1 MKNKLQKTLLC
12 LLAVI
17 LLLTG
22 AMPVFAE
29 DAARTVNEAQ
39 GFIDGIIANHQ
50 NQAGVTSIQG
60 WINGTLTKNAGTSSE
75 WYAISLSQYGNYD
88 FSSYQEALLNY
99 LDNNDVAGATS
110 RQKYAL
116 ALIGCGSADTY
127 IYSVLNNS
135 IGEQG
140 VMSWIFG
147 LHLLNNG
154 YTSNEYSISAV
165 KQKLLSLQHTDGGW
179 SITGSNSDVDVTAM
193 VVQALAPYY
202 KTDLSVKSAAD
213 KALELLSAR
222 QKENGDFASYGVN
235 NPESTAQVLTAL
247 SALGID
253 CETDSRFIKNG
264 NTLFD
269 GISLYRLSD
278 GTFCHKQGGTSNGN
292 ATVQVFYS
300 MVSYIRMKNGQASL
314 YLLDAR
320 NPSGLIIPT
329 EQTSKPENTQNS
341 SQTSKPDNTQNSS
354 LNSSS
359 TATDSNNGQSST
371 ANNQAST
378 LKPALTT
385 QPPQTSAPSSQTDN
399 KSQNGATDA
408 SKDNDISDDS
418 AGDTENEQTFTKET
432 SESKDTSQTVADD
445 TASSAEEKAD
455 SVSYKV
461 WACFAII
468 IIAGGICIVLFCCKK
483 KNIRNFI
490 VIEIAAAASVIF
502 VLITN
507 FQSAD
512 NYYNQSGTDKS
523 NSIGTVTIT
532 IRCDTV
538 PDKSAEHIPDDG
550 IILDV
555 STFEIEEGDTVYD
568 VLSEAAAKNKI
579 HLETSGSADSAYV
592 EGISNIYEFDFGDLS
607 GWMYFVNG
615 ESPSVSCGEYVLS
628 DDDEIRWL
636 YTCDIGKDLENIDKG

>member
-1 MKNKLQKTLLC
+1 MKNKLKKTLLC
-12 LLAVI
+12 FLAVI
-17 LLLTG
+17 LLLTV

-29 DAARTVNEAQ
+29 DATRTVSKAQ
-39 GFIDGIIANHQ
+39 GIIDGIVAYQ
-50 NQAGVTSIQG
+50 QSKAGVTSIQG
-60 WINGTLTKNAGTSSE
+60 WINGTLTKNAGSSSE
-75 WYAISLSQYGNYD
+75 WYAIALSQYGNYD
-88 FSSYQEALLNY
+88 FSSYQKALLNY
-99 LDNNDVAGATS
+99 LDNNEIGSASS
-110 RQKYAL
+110 RQKYVI
-116 ALIGCGSADTY
+116 ALIACGSTETY
-127 IYSVLNNS
+127 IYRVLNNS
-135 IGEQG
+135 ISRQG
-140 VMSWIFG
+140 VMSWAFG

-154 YTSNEYSISAV
+154 YTSNEYSLSDV
-165 KQKLLSLQHTDGGW
+165 KKKLLSLQLTDGGW

-193 VVQALAPYY
+193 VVQSLSPYY
-202 KTDLSVKSAAD
+202 KTDSSVKSAVD
-213 KALELLSAR
+213 KALALLSAR

-247 SALGID
+247 SSLGID

-300 MVSYIRMKNGQASL
+300 MVSYLRMKNGKSSL

-320 NPSGLIIPT
+320 NPSGLKIPT
-329 EQTSKPENTQNS
+329 E
-341 SQTSKPDNTQNSS
+341 QTSKPDNTQNSS
-354 LNSSS
+354 S
-359 TATDSNNGQSST
+359 TATDFGNSQSS
-371 ANNQAST
+371 AADNQAST
-378 LKPALTT
+378 SKPALTT
-385 QPPQTSAPSSQTDN
+385 QPPQTSSPSSQTDN

-418 AGDTENEQTFTKET
+418 AKDTENEQTVTKEN
-432 SESKDTSQTVADD
+432 SDNKDTAQTVADD
-445 TASSAEEKAD
+445 TDSSAEEKAD
-455 SVSYKV
+455 SVNYKV
-461 WACFAII
+461 WACFAVI
-468 IIAGGICIVLFCCKK
+468 IIAGGICIVLFCRKK
-483 KNIRNFI
+483 RNIRNFFVIGI
-490 VIEIAAAASVIF
+490 VAAASIIF

-512 NYYNQSGTDKS
+512 DYYNQSGTEKS

-538 PDKSAEHIPDDG
+538 SDKSAEHIPDDG
-550 IILDV
+550 VILDV

-568 VLSEAAAKNKI
+568 VLSEATAKNKI

-615 ESPSVSCGEYVLS
+615 ESPSVGCGEYVLS

>member
-1 MKNKLQKTLLC
+1 MKSKLQKTLLC
-12 LLAVI
+12 FLAVI

-29 DAARTVNEAQ
+29 GATRTVSEAQ
-39 GFIDGIIANHQ
+39 NFIDGIVAYQ
-50 NQAGVTSIQG
+50 QSKAGVTSIQG
-60 WINGTLTKNAGTSSE
+60 WINGTLTKNAGSSSE
-75 WYAISLSQYGNYD
+75 WYAIALSQYGDYD
-88 FSSYQEALLNY
+88 FSSYQKALLNY
-99 LDNNDVAGATS
+99 LGNNEIGSASS

-116 ALIGCGSADTY
+116 ALIACGSTETY
-127 IYSVLNNS
+127 IYRVLNNS
-135 IGEQG
+135 IGRQG

-154 YTSNEYSISAV
+154 YTSNEYSLSAV
-165 KQKLLSLQHTDGGW
+165 KQKLLSLQLSDGGW

-193 VVQALAPYY
+193 AVQALAPYY
-202 KTDLSVKSAAD
+202 KTDSSVRSAVNN
-213 KALELLSAR
+213 ALTLLSNR
-222 QKENGDFASYGVN
+222 QKEKGDFASYGVN

-247 SALGID
+247 SSLGID

-269 GISLYRLSD
+269 GIALYRLSD

-300 MVSYIRMKNGQASL
+300 MVSYLRMKNGKSSL

-320 NPSGLIIPT
+320 NPSGLKIPT
-329 EQTSKPENTQNS
+329 E
-341 SQTSKPDNTQNSS
+341 QTSKPDNTQNSS
-354 LNSSS
+354 S
-359 TATDSNNGQSST
+359 TATDFGNSQSST
-371 ANNQAST
+371 INNQAST
-378 LKPALTT
+378 SKPA
-385 QPPQTSAPSSQTDN
+385 SAVQSSATNNADN
-399 KSQNGATDA
+399 KSKNTTTNTSG
-408 SKDNDISDDS
+408 DNNISDS
-418 AGDTENEQTFTKET
+418 NNENEQVNAEETFEG
-432 SESKDTSQTVADD
+432 KDAAQTVTDD
-445 TASSAEEKAD
+445 TTSSPEEKSG

-461 WACFAII
+461 WACFAVI
-468 IIAGGICIVLFCCKK
+468 IIAGGVCIVLYCCKK
-483 KNIRNFI
+483 RNIRNYI
-490 VIEIAAAASVIF
+490 VIGIVAAAAIVF

-507 FQSAD
+507 FQSTD
-512 NYYNQSGTDKS
+512 NYYNQSAIDKS
-523 NSIGTVTIT
+523 NSIGTVTMT

-550 IILDV
+550 VILDV

-568 VLSEAAAKNKI
+568 VLLEATAKNKI
-579 HLETSGSADSAYV
+579 HLETGGNSDSAYV

-628 DDDEIRWL
+628 DDDTVQWL
-636 YTCDIGKDLENIDKG
+636 YTCDIGKDLKN

>member
-1 MKNKLQKTLLC
+1 MKNKLKKTLLC
-12 LLAVI
+12 FLAVI
-17 LLLTG
+17 LLLTV

-29 DAARTVNEAQ
+29 DATRTVSKAQ
-39 GFIDGIIANHQ
+39 GIIDGIVAYQ
-50 NQAGVTSIQG
+50 QSKAGVTSIQG
-60 WINGTLTKNAGTSSE
+60 WINGTLTKNAGSSSE
-75 WYAISLSQYGNYD
+75 WYAIALSQYGNYD
-88 FSSYQEALLNY
+88 FSSYQKALLNY
-99 LDNNDVAGATS
+99 LGNNEIGSASS

-116 ALIGCGSADTY
+116 ALIACGSTETY
-127 IYSVLNNS
+127 IYRVLNNS
-135 IGEQG
+135 IGRQG
-140 VMSWIFG
+140 VMSWTFG

-154 YTSNEYSISAV
+154 YTSNEYSLSDV
-165 KQKLLSLQHTDGGW
+165 KKKLLSLQLTDGGW

-193 VVQALAPYY
+193 VVQSLSPYY
-202 KTDLSVKSAAD
+202 KTDSSVKSAVD
-213 KALELLSAR
+213 KALALLSAR

-247 SALGID
+247 SSLGID

-292 ATVQVFYS
+292 ATAQVFYS
-300 MVSYIRMKNGQASL
+300 MVSYLRMKNGKSSL
-314 YLLDAR
+314 YLLDVR
-320 NPSGLIIPT
+320 NPSGLKIPT
-329 EQTSKPENTQNS
+329 E
-341 SQTSKPDNTQNSS
+341 QTSKPDNTQNSS
-354 LNSSS
+354 S
-359 TATDSNNGQSST
+359 TATDFGNSQSS
-371 ANNQAST
+371 AADNQAST
-378 LKPALTT
+378 SKPALTT
-385 QPPQTSAPSSQTDN
+385 QPPQTSSPSGQTDN

-418 AGDTENEQTFTKET
+418 AKDTENEQTVTKET
-432 SESKDTSQTVADD
+432 SENKDTAQTVADD

-455 SVSYKV
+455 SVNYKV

-468 IIAGGICIVLFCCKK
+468 IIAGGICIVLFCRKK
-483 KNIRNFI
+483 RNIRNFFVIGI
-490 VIEIAAAASVIF
+490 VAAASIIF

-512 NYYNQSGTDKS
+512 DYYNQSGTEKS

-550 IILDV
+550 VILDV

-568 VLSEAAAKNKI
+568 VLSEATAKNKI

-592 EGISNIYEFDFGDLS
+592 EGINNIYEFYFGDLS

-615 ESPSVSCGEYVLS
+615 ESPSVGCGEYVLS